1 MVNAL
6 LIATA
11 LCIVLFIPWFLQ
23 WAKLSG
29 LLLIV
34 VGVTFLEMFYG
45 AGIDTVIAS
54 ADSDKKIALL
64 DGVSSVALSAGAALA
79 AAIYGDP
86 VMFIPFVMTLFVLS
100 LFFVRGEKTGLIRP

>member
-1 MVNAL
+1 M
-6 LIATA
+6 
-11 LCIVLFIPWFLQ
+11 LFIPWFLQ

-100 LFFVRGEKTGLIRP
+100 FFFVRGEKTGLIRP